1 MNQLY
6 RKMRFLLREINT
18 LRSKR
23 GPYRFLVRKWDSIS
37 DIDLALR
44 VLETEFFVKELKP
57 IPLPFDKVKSILVIA
72 PHQDDETIGAGGTLL
87 LAAQKGVKID
97 VIFATDG
104 TSKEDKNTSLP
115 DNIVEIRQREGRKVC
130 AEFGATVHQLS
141 IYNAEPNPS
150 LQDLDQFSDIIHS
163 VKPQVVMMPWV
174 LDSPPKHRLINHLLW
189 LMNERKP
196 LPDFEV
202 WGYQV
207 HNTLFPNGYV
217 DITSVAEEK
226 RKLLEYYASQ
236 NEFSKRYDHLAMG
249 MAAWNTR
256 FFNFTEPKYV
266 ELFFTLP
273 LKELL
278 HLIEKFYFTDLPETY
293 RGHELVISG
302 ASKIHQ
308 AVMNKAA
315 ENGSHSVIK
324 ENDGNKQFAAKNS

>member
-1 MNQLY
+1 MNEFY
-6 RKMRFLLREINT
+6 RKLRFLLREINT

-37 DIDLALR
+37 DINLALR
-44 VLETEFFVKELKP
+44 VLETEFFASELKP
-57 IPLPFDKVKSILVIA
+57 VPLPLDKLKSILVIA

-87 LAAQKGVKID
+87 LAAELGIKID

-104 TSKEDKNTSLP
+104 TSVQNKNNPLP
-115 DNIVEIRQREGRKVC
+115 DDIVEIRRKEALKVC
-130 AEFGATVHQLS
+130 SEFGATVHQLS

-150 LQDLDQFSDIIHS
+150 LDDLDQISDIIHR
-163 VKPQVVMMPWV
+163 VKPQVVMMPWI

-189 LMNERKP
+189 LINKRKP
-196 LPDFEV
+196 LPDFEI

-207 HNTLFPNGYV
+207 HNTLFPNSYV
-217 DITSVAEEK
+217 DITSVADGK
-226 RKLLEYYASQ
+226 RKLLEHYASQ

-273 LKELL
+273 LKEFLKL
-278 HLIEKFYFTDLPETY
+278 VEKFYFTNLPETY
-293 RGHELVISG
+293 RGHKLVISG
-302 ASKIHQ
+302 ATNIHQ

-315 ENGSHSVIK
+315 TNGRNSIAK
-324 ENDGNKQFAAKNS
+324 ENDGEKTLAANR